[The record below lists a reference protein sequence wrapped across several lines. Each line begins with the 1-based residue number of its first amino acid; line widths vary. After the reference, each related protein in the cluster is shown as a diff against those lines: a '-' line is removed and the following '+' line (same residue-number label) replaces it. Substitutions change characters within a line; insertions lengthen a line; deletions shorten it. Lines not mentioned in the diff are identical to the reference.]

1 MNSKKR
7 FKKFY
12 IEITNVC
19 NLNCSFCPT
28 TMRTPEFISVAMFD
42 KFATEA
48 KIYTDYLYLHVKGE
62 PLLHPELDSILTI
75 CDKLNLNVTITTNGT
90 RIRSCQDVLLAHSC
104 IRQVNFSLHSFFGN
118 QSSIGKKDLESF
130 EIHNIDYFK
139 DIFNY
144 ANKVLD
150 SNHTNISYRL
160 WNLGFTTNSVN
171 SKTEIIKEN
180 LSSENK
186 SILTA
191 IADAH
196 KVNISSSLNRG
207 NKLKNCLYLNFEE
220 EFQWPALEEEI
231 VSEYGFCYALRNQIA
246 VLVDGTVVPCCLDG
260 EGIISLGNLKQESLV
275 NILNKDRTT
284 KLQDNFSKRIVTEE
298 LCKKCGYRIRF
309 GI

>member
-19 NLNCSFCPT
+19 NLNCYFCPT
-28 TMRTPEFISVAMFD
+28 TIRTPEYISVATFD

-48 KIYTDYLYLHVKGE
+48 KIYSDYLYLHVKGE
-62 PLLHPELDSILTI
+62 PLLHPELDSILAI
-75 CDKLNLNVTITTNGT
+75 CDKLSLHVTITTNGT
-90 RIRSCQDVLLAHSC
+90 RIQSCQDVLLAHSC

-118 QSSIGKKDLESF
+118 KSNIIMEDSDCLEL
-130 EIHNIDYFK
+130 HNSDYFK
-139 DIFNY
+139 DIFSY
-144 ANKVLD
+144 ANKTLD

-160 WNLGFTTNSVN
+160 WNLGFTENFANSN
-171 SKTEIIKEN
+171 TEVIKEN

-186 SILTA
+186 SILKA
-191 IADAH
+191 IEDAH
-196 KVNISSSLNRG
+196 QVVIDSSLRMG

-220 EFQWPALEEEI
+220 EFQWPALEENI
-231 VSEYGFCYALRNQIA
+231 ISEYGFCYGLRNQIA
-246 VLVDGTVVPCCLDG
+246 VLVDGTVIPCCLDG
-260 EGIISLGNLKQESLV
+260 EGIISLGNLKQESLSY
-275 NILNKDRTT
+275 ILSKDRTT
-284 KLQDNFSKRIVTEE
+284 KLQDDFSKRIVTEE